1 MMWRKKGN
9 RRLYVLID
17 ESLDPVYGC
26 VQGGHA
32 VAQYMLEHRFFS
44 RGSWK
49 NEYLIYLSCDVSKW
63 KGILE
68 KKHKK
73 FSAFYEPDLG
83 NRLTAIS
90 IVDTGEMFRELS
102 LIRCG
107 S

>member
-1 MMWRKKGN
+1 MRRRRKSN
-9 RRLYVLID
+9 RLYVLID

-32 VAQYMLEHRFFS
+32 VAQYMLEHRFS

-49 NEYLIYLSCDVSKW
+49 NEYLIYLSCDITKW
-63 KGILE
+63 VEILE

-73 FSAFYEPDLG
+73 YSAFYEPDLG
-83 NRLTAIS
+83 NKLTALS
-90 IVDTGEMFRELS
+90 IIDDGEMFRELS
-102 LIRCG
+102 LVRCG

>member
-1 MMWRKKGN
+1 MWKRRKSN
-9 RRLYVLID
+9 RLYVLID

-32 VAQYMLEHRFFS
+32 VAQYMLEHRFS

-49 NEYLIYLSCDVSKW
+49 NEYLIYLSCDIMKW
-63 KGILE
+63 KEILE
-68 KKHKK
+68 RKHKR
-73 FSAFYEPDLG
+73 FSAFFEPDLKS
-83 NRLTAIS
+83 RLTAIAV
-90 IVDTGEMFRELS
+90 VDDGEMFRNLS

>member
-1 MMWRKKGN
+1 MRRRRKSN
-9 RRLYVLID
+9 RLYVLID

-32 VAQYMLEHRFFS
+32 VAQYMLEHRFS

-49 NEYLIYLSCDVSKW
+49 NEYLIYLSCNVEKW
-63 KGILE
+63 KEILE
-68 KKHKK
+68 RERKR
-73 FSAFYEPDLG
+73 FSAFCEPDLG
-83 NRLTAIS
+83 NKLTAIAV
-90 IVDTGEMFRELS
+90 VDDGEMFRNLS